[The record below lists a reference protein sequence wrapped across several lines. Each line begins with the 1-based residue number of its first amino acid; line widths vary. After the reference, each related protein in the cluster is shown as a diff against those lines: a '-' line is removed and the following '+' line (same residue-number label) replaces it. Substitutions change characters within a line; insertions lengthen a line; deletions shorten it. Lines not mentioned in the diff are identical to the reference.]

1 MSEIKH
7 KPQSSRELAMDILV
21 RVEQQMAYSN
31 IALNQALQK
40 TNLPR
45 NEAGLVTELVYGTI
59 QRLNTIDY
67 WLNRFVSKGVNKLEP
82 WVRSLLRLSLYQ
94 IQYLDRI
101 PPHAAVNEAVTI
113 AGRKGHKGISG
124 MVNAVLRNML
134 RQPEKLQMPTNV
146 AAVVRISLTY
156 SHPQWMVQRWI
167 HQYGEEETIRMC
179 ESNNRPPHTSIRV
192 NRRETSPEQLIDQL
206 AEQGIEAAPSSIAPD
221 GIVIQ
226 GGGNMALTAWYQDGV
241 ISVQDESSMLVA
253 RMVDPQ
259 PGMIVLDCCAA
270 PGGKTTH
277 MAELMN
283 DQGTIIAYDIHEHKK
298 QLIDAQAMRLHLKCV
313 EARVGDA
320 RELSHE
326 HAKHSFDRI
335 LLDAPCSGLGVIRRK
350 PDLKWAKQ
358 ESDINAIRTIQST
371 ILDQIHHLLKPGGSL
386 IYSTCTTEYE
396 ENQAVIRHFLDEHPD
411 FSLDKTVSQ
420 QFPELASRLV
430 GEGMVQILPQHYE
443 SDGFFITRLCK
454 QAL

>member
-1 MSEIKH
+1 MGETKQKH
-7 KPQSSRELAMDILV
+7 QSSRELAMDILV

-40 TNLPR
+40 ANLPR

-67 WLNRFVSKGVNKLEP
+67 LLNRFLSKGVKKLEP
-82 WVRSLLRLSLYQ
+82 WVRNLLRLSLYQ
-94 IQYLDRI
+94 IQFLDRI

-134 RQPEKLQMPTNV
+134 RQPEKLQIPTDV
-146 AAVVRISLTY
+146 PTIQKIALTY
-156 SHPQWMVQRWI
+156 SHPEWMVQRWLD
-167 HQYGEEETIRMC
+167 QYGEDETIRMC
-179 ESNNRPPHTSIRV
+179 ESNNKPPHTSIRV
-192 NRRETSPEQLIDQL
+192 NSRRISPEQLIVQL
-206 AEQGIEAAPSSIAPD
+206 DEQGIDAVSSAIAPD
-221 GIVIQ
+221 GIVVQ
-226 GGGNMALTAWYQDGV
+226 SGGNMAMTPWYTEGD

-253 RMVDPQ
+253 RIVDPQ
-259 PGMIVLDCCAA
+259 PGMMVLDCCAA

-283 DQGTIIAYDIHEHKK
+283 DEGTIVAYDIHDHKK
-298 QLIDAQAMRLHLKCV
+298 QLIDAQAKRLHLNSV
-313 EARVGDA
+313 QARVGDA
-320 RELSHE
+320 RELAHE
-326 HAKHSFDRI
+326 LAEHTFDRI

-358 ESDINAIRTIQST
+358 ESDISEIQAIQFT
-371 ILDQIHHLLKPGGSL
+371 ILNQIHRLLKPGGSL
-386 IYSTCTTEYE
+386 IYSTCTTDYE
-396 ENQAVIRHFLDEHPD
+396 ENQAVIHHFLEVHPE
-411 FSLDKTVSQ
+411 FSLDDTVTQ
-420 QFPELASRLV
+420 QLPELASRLV
-430 GEGMVQILPQHYE
+430 GDGMVQILPQHYE
-443 SDGFFITRLCK
+443 SDGFFIARLRK